1 MALVT
6 ALLFVATPV
15 ILLLGALL
23 LPATQ
28 AAWRYTLST
37 VSMACV
43 MSVVGALGLMG
54 LPEPFYALYTVR
66 LDVLSAMML
75 VMVCFI
81 GLIILRFSRNYLAG
95 EKRQLYYQRWFLATL
110 GTVSMLVVTDNLL
123 ILFISWVA
131 CSLTLHRLLV
141 FYPDRP
147 KAVLAAHK
155 KFILSRIAD
164 LAFLVA
170 IILLI
175 IEFQTLSIST
185 LLSQV
190 QSSSVN
196 ISMAAALIALVAIL
210 KCAQLP
216 FHGWLLQVM
225 EAPTPVSALLHAG
238 IVNIGGFLIIRFSP
252 LLAQA
257 DYANSLLIFFGS
269 ITAIIASLIMMTRIS
284 IKVMLAWSTCAQM
297 GFMLLEC
304 GLGAY
309 DLALLHLLAHSLY
322 KAYSFLN
329 AGNTVNEFIRAR
341 LAMPPIKPNLPLATV
356 VSVTLFTGFSAVLW
370 LSESWSAGNYGYISL
385 LWIINI
391 ALCVILIEGL
401 KQPLALAK
409 LMVLPVVA
417 TLALFYALWHQF
429 FADITEAIT
438 PASVASSTQAV
449 LVMLIFSLFYL
460 LYVIIRVYPK
470 STVSQW
476 LYPLLYAGLYLD
488 EWFTRQ
494 AMRIW
499 PVRLQSLALSRMT
512 SPATVAKTGDY

>member
-1 MALVT
+1 MAIVP
-6 ALLFVATPV
+6 ALLFLATPV
-15 ILLLGALL
+15 VLLLGALL
-23 LPATQ
+23 LPKNHT
-28 AAWRYTLST
+28 AWRITLST
-37 VSMACV
+37 VTMAFA
-43 MSVVGALGLMG
+43 MSVLGAIGLMG
-54 LPEPFYALYTVR
+54 LPESVYALLTVR
-66 LDVLSAMML
+66 LDVLSALML
-75 VMVCFI
+75 VMVTFI
-81 GLIILRFSRNYLAG
+81 GVIILRFSRNYLAG
-95 EKRQLYYQRWFLATL
+95 EKRQHYYQRWFLATL
-110 GTVSMLVVTDNLL
+110 GTISMLVVSDN
-123 ILFISWVA
+123 ILVFFLSWVA
-131 CSLTLHRLLV
+131 SSLTLHRLLV

-155 KFILSRIAD
+155 KFILSRVAD
-164 LAFLVA
+164 VA
-170 IILLI
+170 LLI
-175 IEFQTLSIST
+175 AVVMLSVEFNTLSISAMLSAPNLASADLSLAAT
-185 LLSQV
+185 LLAV
-190 QSSSVN
+190 
-196 ISMAAALIALVAIL
+196 VAIL

-252 LLAQA
+252 MLAQV
-257 DYANSLLIFFGS
+257 DYANTLLIIVGS
-269 ITAIIASLIMMTRIS
+269 ATAIIASLIMMTRIS

-322 KAYSFLN
+322 KAYCFLN
-329 AGNTVNEFIRAR
+329 AGNTVNDFIRAR

-356 VSVTLFTGFSAVLW
+356 VSVSLFTVFGVMLT
-370 LSESWSAGNYGYISL
+370 LSDAWQEGNYGYVSL

-401 KQPLALAK
+401 KQPLALAR
-409 LMVLPVVA
+409 LMVVPVVI

-438 PASVASSTQAV
+438 PASVVSAPLAIG
-449 LVMLIFSLFYL
+449 VMLTFTLFYL
-460 LYVIIRVYPK
+460 LYVMIRVYPHGCL
-470 STVSQW
+470 SQK

-499 PVRLQSLALSRMT
+499 PVRLDDFALKHVD
-512 SPATVAKTGDY
+512 SPASLAKTGDY

>member
-1 MALVT
+1 MAIVP
-6 ALLFVATPV
+6 ALLFLATPIV
-15 ILLLGALL
+15 LLFGALF
-23 LPATQ
+23 LPAKQ
-28 AAWRYTLST
+28 GGWRYTLNT
-37 VSMACV
+37 VSMAFV
-43 MSVVGALGLMG
+43 MSVFGALGLMG
-54 LPEPFYALYTVR
+54 LPDSFYNLLTVR
-66 LDVLSAMML
+66 LDVLSALML
-75 VMVCFI
+75 VMVTFI
-81 GLIILRFSRNYLAG
+81 GLIILRFSRNYLSG
-95 EKRQLYYQRWFLATL
+95 EKRQHYYQRWFLATL
-110 GTVSMLVVTDNLL
+110 AAVSMLVITDNLI

-141 FYPDRP
+141 FYPERP

-155 KFILSRIAD
+155 KFILSRVAD
-164 LAFLVA
+164 LC
-170 IILLI
+170 LLAATVMLI
-175 IEFQTLSIST
+175 AEFQTLSISA
-185 LLSQV
+185 LLKMDDL
-190 QSSSVN
+190 SSSYASV
-196 ISMAAALIALVAIL
+196 AAILIATVAIL

-257 DYANSLLIFFGS
+257 DFANTLLVIVGTS
-269 ITAIIASLIMMTRIS
+269 TAIIASLIMMTRIS

-322 KAYSFLN
+322 KAYCFLN

-341 LAMPPIKPNLPLATV
+341 MAMPPIKPNLPLASV
-356 VSVTLFTGFSAVLW
+356 VSVSLFAGFAALLMLTDAW
-370 LSESWSAGNYGYISL
+370 HAGNYGYISL

-401 KQPLALAK
+401 KQPLALAR
-409 LMVLPVVA
+409 LMVVPVVV

-438 PASVASSTQAV
+438 PPSVVSSTLAAA
-449 LVMLIFSLFYL
+449 VMLIFSLFYL
-460 LYVIIRVYPK
+460 LYVNIRVYPYGRL
-470 STVSQW
+470 SQW

-494 AMRIW
+494 TMRIW
-499 PVRLQSLALSRMT
+499 PVRLHDFTRNRTDSPSLL
-512 SPATVAKTGDY
+512 AKTGEH